1 MSNHLS
7 KSKYLVGLQCEK
19 RLWLES
25 NRRDLLPPIPPTR
38 QRVFDQGHQVG
49 QLARE
54 QFPGGILID
63 ENPMKWA
70 DAIVA
75 TKAALDTGATTI
87 FEPCFAFEDTI
98 ARADVLVKFSDGS
111 FDLIEVKST
120 TGSKPEHVWDLAVQT
135 WVYEGCGLRIA
146 HASLMHLNKECRY
159 PDLSNLFAIDDLT
172 EEMRKHITE
181 VPGNIARMKA
191 VLNSKAEPTIRLGSR
206 CSSPYECSFFDYCS
220 KLWKLPVPSVFN
232 IPHLGAD
239 KRDLLIEAGALA
251 IEDLPADADIG
262 TQGSRFVRLYLSKSK
277 EIDKLA
283 IARWI
288 KGLSYPLWFLD
299 FETDGPAI
307 PRLEGLGP
315 FGTIPFQFSLHVLEA
330 DGRLTEAPGYLHLT
344 ADDPRPGI
352 ADALLEQIGR
362 EGTLVAYNASFE
374 KRVIGQLASFLPSL
388 AKGLQAL
395 QPRFADLLDVFRNH
409 YIDPAFGGSNSI
421 KNVLPVICPD
431 LGYASLEVR
440 NGEEAQAI
448 WSKLIS
454 STDEAERVA
463 LAKGLRAYCGLD
475 TLAMVR
481 LFQFLTD
488 L

>member
-1 MSNHLS
+1 MAIHLS

-38 QRVFDQGHQVG
+38 QRVFNQGHQVG

-70 DAIVA
+70 DAITA
-75 TKAALDTGATTI
+75 TKAALDAGAATI
-87 FEPCFAFEDTI
+87 FEPCFSFEDTI
-98 ARADVLVKFSDGS
+98 ARADVLVKLSDGS

-135 WVYEGCGLRIA
+135 WVYEGCGLRVA

-159 PDLSNLFAIDDLT
+159 PDLSNLFVIDDLT
-172 EEMRKHITE
+172 DETRKHIAE
-181 VPGNIARMKA
+181 LPANITRMKA
-191 VLNSKAEPTIRLGSR
+191 VLNSKAEPMMRLGSR
-206 CSSPYECSFFDYCS
+206 CSSPYECSFFVYCS
-220 KLWKLPVPSVFN
+220 KLWKLPEPSVFN

-239 KRDLLIEAGALA
+239 KRDLLIEQGALA

-262 TQGSRFVRLYLSKSK
+262 TQGSRFVRLYLGKSK
-277 EIDKLA
+277 EIDRPA

-288 KGLSYPLWFLD
+288 KNLSYPLWFLD

-330 DGRLTEAPGYLHLT
+330 DGTVTEAPGYLHLT
-344 ADDPRPGI
+344 ADDPRPCI
-352 ADALLEQIGR
+352 AEALLEQIGD
-362 EGTLVAYNASFE
+362 EGSLIAYNASFE

-395 QPRFADLLDVFRNH
+395 QPRFADLLDVFRNN

-431 LGYASLEVR
+431 LGYAGLEVR

-448 WSKLIS
+448 WAKLIS
-454 STDEAERVA
+454 STDEAERA
-463 LAKGLRAYCGLD
+463 GLAKGLRDYCGLD

-481 LFQFLTD
+481 LFQFLTA